1 MDQRLPWPKS
11 MIGLLLTAVFFNNVI
26 RKRVTGER

>member
-1 MDQRLPWPKS
+1 VILSRPIARFASLV
-11 MIGLLLTAVFFNNVI
+11 LLVAVLFNNVI